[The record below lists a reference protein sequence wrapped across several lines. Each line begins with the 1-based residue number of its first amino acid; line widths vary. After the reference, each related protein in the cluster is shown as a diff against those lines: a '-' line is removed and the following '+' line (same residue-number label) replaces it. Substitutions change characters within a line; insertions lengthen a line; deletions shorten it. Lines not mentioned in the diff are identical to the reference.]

1 MNFEKNATDTTIT
14 SAKYF
19 RFNLFND
26 TIEGS
31 ESNFKKA
38 GNPTSAQYAE
48 LMQFKAIQPT
58 FKFAPIASTKKVE
71 KKQTYKGL
79 DMTLMADYIRIAG
92 SEQAKAEFNH
102 MVADKKNTYPT
113 IKSWF
118 LEEFKHFNVNQA
130 KTMIAKHEL
139 TARKTA
145 VRTAVKVKMVKAE
158 EPKASSPVALIS
170 NF

>member
-1 MNFEKNATDTTIT
+1 MKNFEKNATAMTATTIT

-38 GNPTSAQYAE
+38 GNPTSEQYAE

-71 KKQTYKGL
+71 QKQSYEGL
-79 DMTLMADYIRIAG
+79 TMEVMEEYLNLVFEGEVATTAREKFAEMKAAKEERKMAFA
-92 SEQAKAEFNH
+92 
-102 MVADKKNTYPT
+102 T

-118 LEEFKHFNVNQA
+118 LEMFPHFNVEKA
-130 KTMIAKHEL
+130 KREIKAKKL
-139 TARKTA
+139 ANAKA
-145 VRTAVKVKMVKAE
+145 PYKVVKVSVGV
-158 EPKASSPVALIS
+158 SHAL
-170 NF
+170 NK